1 MSLKMKKFLDRPV
14 KKKPIVEVKQKPK
27 MPQNLINEAITI
39 DPNDKE
45 LLYHFIEQPGNQQ
58 FALSTYAEEYPEV
71 DRMVVISRKSGNMV
85 LLILNSEFEE
95 ISDFIVEM
103 CDEMGWPFTSGVQE
117 DTGKI
122 IFEIFVRS

>member
-1 MSLKMKKFLDRPV
+1 MSLKMKKFLDKPI
-14 KKKPIVEVKQKPK
+14 KKKPIVEVKQTPK
-27 MPQNLINEAITI
+27 MPQNLINEAVTI
-39 DPNDKE
+39 EFSDKE

-58 FALSTYAEEYPEV
+58 FVLSTYSDEYPEV
-71 DRMVVISRKSGNMV
+71 DRTVVISRKSGNMV

-103 CDEMGWPFTSGVQE
+103 CDEMGWKFFTGVQE

-122 IFEIFVRS
+122 VFTIFVT